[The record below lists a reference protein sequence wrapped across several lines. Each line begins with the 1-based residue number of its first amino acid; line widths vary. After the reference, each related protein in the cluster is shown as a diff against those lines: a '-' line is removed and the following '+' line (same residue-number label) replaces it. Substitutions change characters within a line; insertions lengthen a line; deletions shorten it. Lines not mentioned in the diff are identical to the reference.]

1 MRPNE
6 KEPVETEIEALCTDE
21 ERRLLSDPDVPED
34 VKNEIRERLDTFEET
49 DAEHEHAED
58 AHDRL

>member
-6 KEPVETEIEALCTDE
+6 KEPQDPEIEALVTDE
-21 ERRLLSDPDVPED
+21 ERRLLENPDVPDD
-34 VKNEIRERLDTFEET
+34 VKTEIGERLDTFHEV